1 MRKLTKRS
9 LMLREIMPGLQ
20 KLFGMEYV
28 EPTVEY
34 HARRTNHD
42 PTLWKVIEVHRRG
55 KVLVEEKELAT
66 DLKRNRAQAFVKLL
80 RSNQNY
86 GS

>member
-1 MRKLTKRS
+1 MGLITRKQLLKE
-9 LMLREIMPGLQ
+9 LLPGLK
-20 KLFGMEYV
+20 KLFDTQPEV
-28 EPTVEY
+28 IEY

-42 PTLWKVIEVHRRG
+42 PTLWKVVEVK
-55 KVLVEEKELAT
+55 KVGYEVLETKELAT
-66 DLKRNRAQAFVKLL
+66 DLKRNRAHAFVKLL

>member
-1 MRKLTKRS
+1 MAISRKELLKA
-9 LMLREIMPGLQ
+9 LLPAMN

-28 EPTVEY
+28 NLVVEH

-42 PTLWKVIEVHRRG
+42 PTLWKVVEVHRKG
-55 KVLVEEKELAT
+55 KVVVAEKELAT
-66 DLKRNRAQAFVKLL
+66 DLKRNRAQGLVRLL
-80 RSNQNY
+80 RSNQKH

>member
-1 MRKLTKRS
+1 M
-9 LMLREIMPGLQ
+9 
-20 KLFGMEYV
+20 LFGV
-28 EPTVEY
+28 HIVVTEY
-34 HARRTNHD
+34 HAWRTNHD
-42 PTLWKVIEVHRRG
+42 PTLWKVVEVKREGREVIET
-55 KVLVEEKELAT
+55 KELAT

>member
-1 MRKLTKRS
+1 MGMVTRKRLLKE
-9 LMLREIMPGLQ
+9 LLPGLN
-20 KLFGMEYV
+20 KLFGTQPEV
-28 EPTVEY
+28 IEY

-42 PTLWKVIEVHRRG
+42 PTLWKVVEVKREGREVIET
-55 KVLVEEKELAT
+55 KELAT